1 MSNRDC
7 GDAAVLHVTHKLP
20 GNFLEY
26 LLSKIAAFHRILEA
40 HKLDDVTFRILSAIT
55 ETATIAIKLLH
66 GGEVCISNTNNDDGA
81 GELGKCNDRIDRGR
95 HVMNSSISEDQQDRI
110 RVAVHDRL
118 NELAELVEEW
128 AEVGR
133 TRQLNGLERLL
144 VHLDNILD
152 VLDLR
157 VS

>member
-1 MSNRDC
+1 M
-7 GDAAVLHVTHKLP
+7 VLHVTDELP
-20 GNFLEY
+20 GNFLKY
-26 LLSKIAAFHRILEA
+26 LLSEVTTADSVVEA
-40 HKLDDVTFRILSAIT
+40 HKLDNIALSHFSLVTQT
-55 ETATIAIKLLH
+55 TTIAIKLLH

-81 GELGKCNDRIDRGR
+81 GELGKRNDCIDRGR

-110 RVAVHDRL
+110 RVVVHDRL
-118 NELAELVEEW
+118 DELFELAEEW

-133 TRQLNGLERLL
+133 TRQLNGQEGLL